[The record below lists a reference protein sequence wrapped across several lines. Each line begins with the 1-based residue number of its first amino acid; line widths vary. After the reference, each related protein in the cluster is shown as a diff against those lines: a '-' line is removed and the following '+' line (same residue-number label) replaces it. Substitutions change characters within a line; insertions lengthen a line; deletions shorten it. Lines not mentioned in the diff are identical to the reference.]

1 MQSRSIG
8 FIGAGL
14 MAEALAEGILDSGV
28 VSPDDIYASDP
39 DEKRRQV
46 FRERLGTEVS
56 AANRRVVRQSDVVI
70 LAVKPQVLPE
80 VAREISKSIE
90 GKHLVI
96 SIAPGVKL
104 ASLEQ
109 WLGTDRLVRV
119 MPNTP
124 ALVGEGAS
132 AFAVEKCVD
141 KGDVDVVET
150 ILGSVGRCVKVNEE
164 LMDAVTG
171 LSGSGPAF
179 LFAALEAMADG
190 GVEAGLS
197 REQATELA
205 AQTMRGAATLVL
217 ETDTHPAELK
227 DAVTTPAGT
236 TAAGLHALES
246 DGLRAALMD
255 AVKAAVEKG
264 RCMGEE

>member
-1 MQSRSIG
+1 MESRSIG

-14 MAEALAEGILDSGV
+14 MAEALADGILDSGLV
-28 VSPDDIYASDP
+28 CAGDIYASDP
-39 DEKRRQV
+39 DEERRQV
-46 FRERLGTEVS
+46 FGEELGTQVFR
-56 AANRRVVRQSDVVI
+56 ANRRVVQESNVVI

-80 VAREISKSIE
+80 VAGEICEVIE
-90 GKHLVI
+90 GTHLVI
-96 SIAPGVKL
+96 SIAPGIEL
-104 ASLEQ
+104 ASLEE
-109 WLGTDRLVRV
+109 WLGTNRLVRV

-141 KGDVDVVET
+141 ADDIEVVET
-150 ILGSVGRCVKVNEE
+150 ILGSVGRCVKVKEE

-205 AQTMRGAATLVL
+205 AQTMRGAASLIL
-217 ETDTHPAELK
+217 ETDKHPGELK
-227 DAVTTPAGT
+227 DAVTTPGGT

-246 DGLRAALMD
+246 DGLRAAFMD
-255 AVKAAVEKG
+255 AVRAAVEKG
-264 RCMGEE
+264 RSLGEE